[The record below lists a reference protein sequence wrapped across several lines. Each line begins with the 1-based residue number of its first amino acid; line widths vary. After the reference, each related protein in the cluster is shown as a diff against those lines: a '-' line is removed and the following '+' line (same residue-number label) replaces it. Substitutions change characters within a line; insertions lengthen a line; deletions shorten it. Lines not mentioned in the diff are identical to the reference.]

1 MGIKRQNKIKA
12 EGGMSSM
19 TDLVF
24 LLLIFF
30 VILSTM
36 ASPGITVK
44 TPKGDGNSMVANDK
58 ATVAIR
64 NESGI
69 TRFYVNDREFTFVNR
84 DTKELDGTKLAEE
97 IVKVMG
103 EDNIVELKA
112 AEDVAY
118 VWPAQVINVVKQNKW
133 TIVLVY
139 RSN

>member
-1 MGIKRQNKIKA
+1 MGIKRQNNIKA

-36 ASPGITVK
+36 ANPGITVK
-44 TPKGDGNSMVANDK
+44 TPKGDGTNMVANDK

-69 TRFYVNDREFTFVNR
+69 TRFYVNDREFTYVNR
-84 DTKELDGTKLAEE
+84 DSKELDATKLAEE
-97 IVKVMG
+97 IRNVMG